1 MWFSDFLTEHYLS
14 SPNSS
19 QNSPARVP
27 TVKTSKMEHITL
39 EKLLKL
45 EKKDSFVFFDK
56 DHNFL
61 GHLKWARTF
70 NVLHQEQDDF
80 HPEMDNVRV
89 IKMNELYFSHSNEI
103 FEYKEIEPLYVSN
116 KSDLQ

>member
-1 MWFSDFLTEHYLS
+1 MWFSDLFAAQFLST
-14 SPNSS
+14 PT
-19 QNSPARVP
+19 SPAIVAK
-27 TVKTSKMEHITL
+27 VKASKIEHITL

-45 EKKDSFVFFDK
+45 TKKDSFVFFDK

-80 HPEMDNVRV
+80 YPEMDNVRV
-89 IKMNELYFSHSNEI
+89 VKMSELYFSHSNKL
-103 FEYKEIEPLYVSN
+103 FEYKEIEPIYVS
-116 KSDLQ
+116 KSDL